1 MSIREKMK
9 HRIARKEIDSDMNRA
24 ILEAIKERG
33 IEDLLIREDC
43 PCPAHNCPH
52 KGNCLACVLF
62 HHMMSVVR
70 GQRMVLPACAYFS
83 ERDYWIGKRKSTNSQ
98 EVKEA
103 IDQWLAHYRD
113 IHNHRI
119 EMTRDPE
126 MMEFECDFEDRVN
139 KKWMEIYVEKTAQE
153 RKQRINKNKRK
164 NKDVPGAYPYR

>member
-1 MSIREKMK
+1 MK
-9 HRIARKEIDSDMNRA
+9 HRIARKEIDSDMNRD
-24 ILEAIKERG
+24 ILEAINKRG
-33 IEDLLIREDC
+33 VEDLLIREDC

-70 GQRMVLPACAYFS
+70 GQRLVLPACAYFS
-83 ERDYWIGKRKSTNSQ
+83 ERDYWVEKRKSTNSQ

-126 MMEFECDFEDRVN
+126 MMQFECDFENRVN
-139 KKWMEIYVEKTAQE
+139 KKWMEIYAEKTARE
-153 RKQRINKNKRK
+153 RKQRINRNKRK
-164 NKDVPGAYPYR
+164 GKSIAGAYPYR